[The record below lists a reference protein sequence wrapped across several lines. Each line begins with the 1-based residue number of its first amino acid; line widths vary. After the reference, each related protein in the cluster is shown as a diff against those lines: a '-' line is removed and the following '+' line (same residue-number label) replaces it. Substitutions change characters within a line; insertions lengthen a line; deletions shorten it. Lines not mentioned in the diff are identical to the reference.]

1 MNFDT
6 LNMEAGLAPAEADW
20 GIEEPVHT
28 RKRFD
33 SVSTGDFRQP
43 QKIREFYGKSPTLY
57 NRSGSLE
64 IGSETHSEGF
74 SSSEYRLRPRQ
85 GSEYDY
91 GKRHEVLR
99 KNPATTEN
107 FRKFIAKYLC
117 IQPSRASMVERFK
130 YNLMLSNLLDDSL
143 VLSKNEQVL
152 ASFKEI
158 KLSEGRELPVSL
170 KRVLYDDGTRL
181 KIVRKEYSLTLP
193 ALLRHPLV
201 LLNTI
206 KMIVFLMKQRRKV
219 HSKMK
224 KSSQLK
230 MFKVLMIFAT
240 RILKVRRAQI
250 TIDCSRTLR
259 CLQNFLITNCGIN
272 KAIISHIISLKE
284 ADMFSFL
291 QKATQ
296 DSPADTHSRNL
307 KKHLDTLLTC
317 LITNVMHSI
326 RTVLPL
332 CDGNLLE
339 QYCKIN
345 NVRVSAIYD
354 SHDHFEDTLTLEK
367 LTAKL
372 SSFNTIRRFFVCELL
387 TIHERAL
394 HTYFLSTLADHL
406 NIVLKSAPP
415 FQNFSSKSA
424 IVYEVLSSHT
434 AMVERLHTFD
444 DQFRSLHS
452 PPRSS
457 DFANDDILSTHET
470 RNCRDL
476 DNLTASD
483 SDSKLNN
490 LIDKMSS
497 LATSLKYFKKYSE
510 SIASIENLEEQ
521 EERLSIFSS
530 FENELQN
537 CTESFNVCLNDYK
550 ADFQKLSEALT
561 DQSSC
566 SHSHRNSCSS
576 DDQFNLKTFHTSTK
590 TKKPVS
596 SLNVLE
602 SRVCPKPKRSSTGLQ
617 LGLVTVL
624 EDPRQGIISHA
635 NSAKGVENGSIR
647 ESYNSNALEA
657 LTRKPFFGHP
667 SDRFSMASVNSN
679 VSGISE
685 LIASTQI
692 TTDDDDG
699 LGPRTEYLL
708 ERAGKGMSKEDLE
721 KKLEQSF
728 TRIYNLQN
736 ENHELKSMTSSSKHG
751 EEPIC
756 SGAME
761 SRFRASKDSK
771 FLQTLEETLDSKS
784 PAADFA

>member
-1 MNFDT
+1 
-6 LNMEAGLAPAEADW
+6 
-20 GIEEPVHT
+20 
-28 RKRFD
+28 
-33 SVSTGDFRQP
+33 
-43 QKIREFYGKSPTLY
+43 
-57 NRSGSLE
+57 
-64 IGSETHSEGF
+64 
-74 SSSEYRLRPRQ
+74 
-85 GSEYDY
+85 
-91 GKRHEVLR
+91 
-99 KNPATTEN
+99 
-107 FRKFIAKYLC
+107 
-117 IQPSRASMVERFK
+117 
-130 YNLMLSNLLDDSL
+130 
-143 VLSKNEQVL
+143 
-152 ASFKEI
+152 
-158 KLSEGRELPVSL
+158 
-170 KRVLYDDGTRL
+170 
-181 KIVRKEYSLTLP
+181 
-193 ALLRHPLV
+193 
-201 LLNTI
+201 
-206 KMIVFLMKQRRKV
+206 
-219 HSKMK
+219 
-224 KSSQLK
+224 
-230 MFKVLMIFAT
+230 
-240 RILKVRRAQI
+240 
-250 TIDCSRTLR
+250 
-259 CLQNFLITNCGIN
+259 
-272 KAIISHIISLKE
+272 
-284 ADMFSFL
+284 
-291 QKATQ
+291 
-296 DSPADTHSRNL
+296 
-307 KKHLDTLLTC
+307 
-317 LITNVMHSI
+317 
-326 RTVLPL
+326 
-332 CDGNLLE
+332 
-339 QYCKIN
+339 
-345 NVRVSAIYD
+345 
-354 SHDHFEDTLTLEK
+354 
-367 LTAKL
+367 
-372 SSFNTIRRFFVCELL
+372 
-387 TIHERAL
+387 
-394 HTYFLSTLADHL
+394 
-406 NIVLKSAPP
+406 
-415 FQNFSSKSA
+415 
-424 IVYEVLSSHT
+424 
-434 AMVERLHTFD
+434 MVERLHTFD

-470 RNCRDL
+470 GNCRDL

-483 SDSKLNN
+483 SDSKLDN

-510 SIASIENLEEQ
+510 SIASIENLEER

-530 FENELQN
+530 FESEFRN

-550 ADFQKLSEALT
+550 ANFQKLSETLT

-635 NSAKGVENGSIR
+635 NNAKGVENGSN
-647 ESYNSNALEA
+647 YNSNALEA
-657 LTRKPFFGHP
+657 LTRKTFFGHP

-761 SRFRASKDSK
+761 SRFRASKDSQ